1 MNSDINHPLSRLLKY
16 SRKYRSS
23 IYQAVTCSIL
33 NKLFD
38 LAPPVLIGA
47 AVDVVVQKQ
56 DSIIAKFGVKDVFG
70 QLTVLTILSVI
81 IWGLESLFEYGYER
95 LWRNLA
101 QNIQHDLRL
110 NAYSHI
116 QDLELEYFESR
127 STGRLLSILNDDIN
141 QLERFLDVG
150 ANEILQVLTT
160 VVIISGAFS
169 FFLLLLL
176 G

>member
-1 MNSDINHPLSRLLKY
+1 MNPLSRLLKY
-16 SRKYRSS
+16 SQKYRTS
-23 IYQAVTCSIL
+23 IYQAVTCSVL

-56 DSIIAKFGVKDVFG
+56 ESLLAQFGIKDVFA
-70 QLTVLTILSVI
+70 QLVVLTLLSVL
-81 IWGLESLFEYGYER
+81 IWRLESLFEYAYQR

-141 QLERFLDVG
+141 QLER
-150 ANEILQVLTT
+150 
-160 VVIISGAFS
+160 
-169 FFLLLLL
+169 
-176 G
+176 